1 MLYRVGNVF
10 DNNQLPNRIIYEV
23 AMNQL
28 YSFGY
33 KSCNKQQILYTKP
46 IQMKE
51 NSKTKQIDEHVVD
64 SRDHLMTTNDGSPIH
79 DNNNTLKVG
88 DRGPSL
94 QQDHVY
100 FDKMMHF
107 DRERIP
113 ERVVHA
119 RGSAAHGFFEAT
131 EDISDLT
138 EAKFLQKGTKTP
150 VFVRFSTV
158 AGFKGSTDLARDVR
172 GFSVK
177 FYTEDGNYDLVGNN
191 IPVFFIQDAM
201 NFPDLVH
208 AVKPEP
214 HNEIPQAASAHDTF
228 WDFISLMPEATHM
241 VMWTMSDRA
250 IPRSFRMME
259 GFGVHTFK
267 LVNAQGK
274 ATFVK
279 FHWKPK
285 LGVHSVAWNEA
296 QKISGFNPDFHR
308 EDLFENIEKGNFPQW
323 DLGIQIIPEEAE
335 LKHSFDLLDPTK
347 IVPEE
352 LYPVKIIGTMTLN
365 RNPENFFAE
374 TEQSAFDPGR
384 LVPGIDFTDD
394 PLLQGRLFSYLDTQN
409 YRLGG
414 PNFHEIPINR
424 SINGKHNNQKDGFSR
439 MDIPKG
445 DVSYFPNSKANGCP
459 YHAMLRGEKG
469 YKSHEQKVEAPK
481 VRQRS
486 DSFADHFSQ
495 ARLFFNSQ
503 TKPEQQHIINAF
515 SFELS
520 KVNDPKIRE
529 RVIANLY
536 QASEE
541 LATKVG
547 ENLNINP
554 PKNLDEMTLT
564 FARQNHPNYPIKPQ
578 PQEVEKSEALS
589 MRVKPNEGTI
599 ETRKVAFLVEDG
611 VSKQSVDALKTV
623 LMNHGAEAVLISS
636 KVGPLK
642 YKEGDTEEIQHTYK
656 TDPSVCYDAVYTPD
670 GDSLEKLKNI
680 PEYFQF
686 IEEAFMHCKALSFGK
701 DAVELM
707 KHSNVKKDKGVI
719 TADDNDWQNAFVD
732 VMKLHRVWDLEE
744 SRKNPS

>member
-1 MLYRVGNVF
+1 
-10 DNNQLPNRIIYEV
+10 
-23 AMNQL
+23 
-28 YSFGY
+28 
-33 KSCNKQQILYTKP
+33 
-46 IQMKE
+46 MKE
-51 NSKTKQIDEHVVD
+51 NSKTKQMKEHVVD
-64 SRDHLMTTNDGSPIH
+64 SFDKLMTTNDGSPVH
-79 DNNNTLKVG
+79 DNNNTLKAG

-94 QQDHVY
+94 LQDHIY
-100 FDKMMHF
+100 LDKMMHF

-119 RGSAAHGFFEAT
+119 RGSAAHGVFEAT

-138 EAKFLQKGTKTP
+138 VANFLKKGTKTP

-177 FYTEDGNYDLVGNN
+177 FYTEEGNYDLVGNN

-241 VMWTMSDRA
+241 VMWAMSDRA
-250 IPRSFRMME
+250 IPRSLRMME

-267 LVNAQGK
+267 LVNSEGK
-274 ATFVK
+274 GTFVK

-285 LGVHSVAWNEA
+285 LGVHAVAWNEA
-296 QKISGFNPDFHR
+296 QKISGFNSDFHR
-308 EDLFENIEKGNFPQW
+308 EDLWEAIDKGNFPKW
-323 DLGIQIIPEEAE
+323 DLGIQIIPEEDE
-335 LKHSFDLLDPTK
+335 LKHSFDILDPTK
-347 IVPEE
+347 LVPEE

-384 LVPGIDFTDD
+384 LVPGIDVSND
-394 PLLQGRLFSYLDTQN
+394 PLLQGRLFSYMDTQN

-414 PNFHEIPINR
+414 PNFHELPINR
-424 SINGKHNNQKDGFSR
+424 PINGKHNNQKDGFSR
-439 MDIPKG
+439 FDIPKG
-445 DVSYFPNSKANGCP
+445 EVSYFPNSKATGCP
-459 YHAMLRGEKG
+459 YHAMLKGEKG
-469 YKSHEQKVEAPK
+469 FQSHEEKIDASK
-481 VRQRS
+481 VRKRS

-503 TKPEQQHIINAF
+503 SKPEQQHIIDAF

-520 KVNDPKIRE
+520 KINDAKIRE
-529 RVIANLY
+529 RMLANLN
-536 QASEE
+536 QVSEE
-541 LATKVG
+541 LATKIG
-547 ENLNINP
+547 DNLNIKP
-554 PKNLDEMTLT
+554 SKELDELTLK
-564 FARQNHPNYPIKPQ
+564 FARQNHPDYPLKNKKSEI
-578 PQEVEKSEALS
+578 EKSEALS
-589 MRVKPNEGTI
+589 MLVKPNEGTI

-611 VSKQSVDALKTV
+611 VSKKSVDDLKSV
-623 LMNHGAEAVLISS
+623 LEKEGAEAVLISG

-642 YKEGDTEEIQHTYK
+642 FKEGDTEEIQHTYK
-656 TDPSVCYDAVYTPD
+656 TDVSVCYDAVYTPD
-670 GDSLEKLKNI
+670 GDSIAKLMNT

-686 IEEAFMHCKALSFGK
+686 IEEAFMHCKALCFGEEAIK
-701 DAVELM
+701 LLN
-707 KHSNVKKDKGVI
+707 HSKVKKDKGVI
-719 TADDNDWQNAFVD
+719 TAEDKNWQNSFVD

-744 SRKNPS
+744 DRKNPS